1 MSLGTDDLDVEGQ
14 VDCDGIEFREDCEL
28 PEDQVLH
35 LYSECGWSAAT
46 KPQELFR
53 ALSNSD
59 TVVSAWH
66 QATLVGLGNAIS
78 DGALVVYYPHLLVLP
93 SYQRFGI
100 GRKIMSRLQQRYS
113 GFHQQVLLAV
123 LDAVP
128 FYERLGLIPAQSVK
142 ALWIYDDSDH

>member
-1 MSLGTDDLDVEGQ
+1 MDLDN
-14 VDCDGIEFREDCEL
+14 IEFRDDCEL
-28 PEDQVLH
+28 PENQVLH
-35 LYSECGWSAAT
+35 LYSECRWSSAT
-46 KPQELFR
+46 KPRELLR

-59 TVVSAWH
+59 SVVSAWH

-93 SYQRFGI
+93 PYQRSGI
-100 GRKIMSRLQQRYS
+100 GRSIMNRLQQRYL

-128 FYERLGLIPAQSVK
+128 FYERLGFVQAQSVK